1 MGEMAARIAL
11 AVLLLST
18 GIGASSAQ
26 TPRPLT
32 PQDAV
37 LAYEAA
43 QVSRSAI
50 RDQLDL
56 CAADADKVEQVFSK
70 LRPEPGS
77 DANDWREWGEL
88 YAQIGRELFACLRA
102 YAKQRS
108 LHLRDVALMRER
120 LPLMKQPK
128 RLTLSPKQVAKI
140 NAYSAGLER
149 ELAGYDRR
157 AMAIATAAE
166 KSSLQVAALLRD
178 VDVNGVDLPTGFSA
192 DL

>member
-1 MGEMAARIAL
+1 MLLFAAGA
-11 AVLLLST
+11 
-18 GIGASSAQ
+18 GASVAQ

-56 CAADADKVEQVFSK
+56 CASDADKVEQVFSK
-70 LRPEPGS
+70 LRPESGS
-77 DANDWREWGEL
+77 DAGDWREWGTL
-88 YAQIGRELFACLRA
+88 YAQIGRELLGCLRA

-108 LHLRDVALMRER
+108 LHLRDVAVMRER

-157 AMAIATAAE
+157 AMAIAAAAE
-166 KSSLQVAALLRD
+166 NSSTQVAALLRD
-178 VDVNGVDLPTGFSA
+178 AGVNGIELPTGFAA

>member
-1 MGEMAARIAL
+1 MAARIVL
-11 AVLLLST
+11 AVLLLAA

-56 CAADADKVEQVFSK
+56 CAADADKLEQVFSR
-70 LRPEPGS
+70 LRPEAGS
-77 DANDWREWGEL
+77 EAGDWREWGEL
-88 YAQIGRELFACLRA
+88 YAQIGRELLGCLRA

-157 AMAIATAAE
+157 AMAIANGAE
-166 KSSLQVAALLRD
+166 NSSAKVADLLRAAGAS
-178 VDVNGVDLPTGFSA
+178 GVDLPTGFAA

>member
-1 MGEMAARIAL
+1 MAARIAL
-11 AVLLLST
+11 AMLLLSA
-18 GIGASSAQ
+18 GSGVSSAQ

-56 CAADADKVEQVFSK
+56 CASDADKLNQVFSR
-70 LRPEPGS
+70 LRPEPDS
-77 DANDWREWGEL
+77 DANDWREWGAL
-88 YAQIGRELFACLRA
+88 YAQIGRELLGCLRA

-128 RLTLSPKQVAKI
+128 RLTLSPRQVAKI

-157 AMAIATAAE
+157 AMAIATGAE
-166 KSSLQVAALLRD
+166 DSSRQVAALLREAG
-178 VDVNGVDLPTGFSA
+178 VNDVDLPTGFAA